1 MTKFQKSFEV
11 GRALLKDCNE
21 IRIWV
26 QLWKVHLWTVCG
38 REGWR
43 VDGRETVNHRLLA
56 TSVNCQLIRIIGAV
70 KECMISYFFGWCW
83 INHSLLT
90 TSHHRITAL
99 LNRIKIFQ
107 FKIVLCSRSFG
118 QVFKG
123 LDCELSAEQV
133 SANTLGSSAGRSK
146 YQRTI
151 FHSWRQGLCE
161 NVSFFCVFTQIYK
174 C

>member
-1 MTKFQKSFEV
+1 MD
-11 GRALLKDCNE
+11 RALLKDWNE

-56 TSVNCQLIRIIGAV
+56 TSVNCQLIRITGAV

-90 TSHHRITAL
+90 TSHHNFIVEQNLDILVWNCSLQQEFWTGVQRIRL
-99 LNRIKIFQ
+99 W
-107 FKIVLCSRSFG
+107 
-118 QVFKG
+118 
-123 LDCELSAEQV
+123 AEQV

-151 FHSWRQGLCE
+151 FHSWRQWLCE
-161 NVSFFCVFTQIYK
+161 NIAFFWAFT
-174 C
+174 